1 MRIKQQRNNANCKII
16 NYMKNKPVYKTIG
29 IIANTTKENV
39 NLVISELIKK
49 LQTNNFNFIVSDALK
64 KQRALITREIKTINF
79 ASEEKL
85 CKNSDL
91 IISIGGDG
99 TMLTTAYKAQFYDKP
114 VLGINFGKL
123 GFLSE
128 ANINQIDVLIH
139 EIKRG
144 SIKIEER
151 MLITGEVIGHKVD
164 RLVAINDIVVD
175 KGGWPKMIEI
185 ELMVNKEYVTTF
197 AADGIVISTP
207 TGSTGYS
214 LSIGGPIVSPLTD
227 AIMLSPISPHSL
239 TVRPIVLPSNL
250 EIYIKAASLHKEI
263 LVNCDGQRVF
273 AVPPPLKI
281 KISKSERSLKLV
293 KTSLTSYF
301 ETLRN
306 KLLWGV
312 DLRKRTIGN

>member
-1 MRIKQQRNNANCKII
+1 
-16 NYMKNKPVYKTIG
+16 MKNKPVYKTIG

-64 KQRALITREIKTINF
+64 KQRALITREVKTINF
-79 ASEEKL
+79 AAEEKL

-175 KGGWPKMIEI
+175 KGGWPKMIDI
-185 ELMVNKEYVTTF
+185 ELTVNNEYVTTIS
-197 AADGIVISTP
+197 ADGIVIATP

-214 LSIGGPIVSPLTD
+214 LSIGGPIVSPKTN
-227 AIMLSPISPHSL
+227 AILISPISPHSL
-239 TVRPIVLPSNL
+239 TVRPIVLPDNND
-250 EIYIKAASLHKEI
+250 IFIKVFSMHKEI

-273 AVPPPLKI
+273 AVPPPLRI

-293 KTSLTSYF
+293 RTSLTTYF

-306 KLLWGV
+306 KLLWGI
-312 DLRKRTIGN
+312 DLRKRTSGN